1 MSYAELSVGDY
12 VVHATYGI
20 GLFEG
25 IETVTAF
32 GATRDYI
39 TIKYAGT
46 DKLFVPCDRLEMIGK
61 YIGDRDKDGK
71 VKLSVPCMLCPKPHN
86 FTVSNTLFFGR
97 DVFLLP
103 CPYSDINICFMGDT
117 NKVKAE
123 LSKTELELLDML
135 EKSGIEGGFE
145 ALHAADD
152 SELLPDPQIYDIIMF
167 VIRDLEAEG
176 KIFCRCEKGEGEY
189 EAEVFDYGIKVTCKK
204 CGASQ
209 MIPTDSLLAANA
221 FLNADSLHLE

>member
-1 MSYAELSVGDY
+1 MVLEPKNTTVAYRCPHCGSGVLSAVSPFSIGADMIKLKCDCGKSELAIV
-12 VVHATYGI
+12 
-20 GLFEG
+20 
-25 IETVTAF
+25 F
-32 GATRDYI
+32 GR
-39 TIKYAGT
+39 
-46 DKLFVPCDRLEMIGK
+46 
-61 YIGDRDKDGK
+61 DGK